1 MAIRVYLANEHDI
14 IREGLKNIL
23 SRNPIINIAGEF
35 TGNGELF
42 SNVHR
47 IKPNLLFIDISTKD
61 DKTLKA
67 ISKIKI
73 LNSKMLIVALSDN
86 IEDAVSIVLNE
97 NLNGIFLYDFKVE
110 ELYRGLS
117 EIITKGSYIQESIR
131 KKMYNYDQSI
141 RNEKYKINS
150 LTKRELEIL
159 VHVAN
164 GMFNK
169 EIATSLNISER
180 TVKNHLSNI
189 FKKIEVSDRTQAA
202 VFAIKN
208 SIVNI

>member
-35 TGNGELF
+35 TGNGDLF
-42 SNVHR
+42 SNVDR

-67 ISKIKI
+67 ISKSKI
-73 LNSKMLIVALSDN
+73 LNSKMLIVALSDK
-86 IEDAVSIVLNE
+86 IEDAVSIALNE

-169 EIATSLNISER
+169 EIATLLNISER

-189 FKKIEVSDRTQAA
+189 FKKLEVSDRTQAA

>member
-1 MAIRVYLANEHDI
+1 MAIRVYLANEYDI

-23 SRNPIINIAGEF
+23 SRNPIFGIAGEF
-35 TGNGELF
+35 AGNGDLF
-42 SNVHR
+42 SNVDR
-47 IKPNLLFIDISTKD
+47 LKPNLLFLDVSTKD
-61 DKTLKA
+61 DTTLKT
-67 ISKIKI
+67 ISKIKMLNPKI
-73 LNSKMLIVALSDN
+73 LVVALSDN

-97 NLNGIFLYDFKVE
+97 NLNGIFLYNFKVE
-110 ELYRGLS
+110 ELYKGLS

-131 KKMYNYDQSI
+131 KKMYNNDQNKK
-141 RNEKYKINS
+141 NEKYKINS
-150 LTKRELEIL
+150 LTKREMEIL
-159 VHVAN
+159 IQVAN

-208 SIVNI
+208 SIVNV

>member
-42 SNVHR
+42 SNVDR

-97 NLNGIFLYDFKVE
+97 NLNGVFLYNFKVE

>member
-42 SNVHR
+42 SNVDR

-61 DKTLKA
+61 DITLKA

>member
-23 SRNPIINIAGEF
+23 SRNPIISIAGEF

-42 SNVHR
+42 SNVDR

-67 ISKIKI
+67 ISKSKI
-73 LNSKMLIVALSDN
+73 LNSKMLIVALSDK
-86 IEDAVSIVLNE
+86 IEDAVSIALNE

>member
-23 SRNPIINIAGEF
+23 SRNPIISIAGEF

-42 SNVHR
+42 SNVDR

-97 NLNGIFLYDFKVE
+97 NLNGIFLYNFKVE

-131 KKMYNYDQSI
+131 KKMYNYDQST

>member
-42 SNVHR
+42 SNVDR

-208 SIVNI
+208 SIVNN

>member
-1 MAIRVYLANEHDI
+1 MANEYDI

-23 SRNPIINIAGEF
+23 SRNPIFGIAGEF
-35 TGNGELF
+35 AGNGDLF
-42 SNVHR
+42 SNVDR
-47 IKPNLLFIDISTKD
+47 LKPNLLFLDISTKD
-61 DKTLKA
+61 DTTLKT
-67 ISKIKI
+67 ISKIKM
-73 LNSKMLIVALSDN
+73 LNSKILVVALSDN

-110 ELYRGLS
+110 ELYKGLS

-131 KKMYNYDQSI
+131 KKMYNNDQNKK
-141 RNEKYKINS
+141 NEKYKINS
-150 LTKRELEIL
+150 LTKREMEIL
-159 VHVAN
+159 IQVAN

-208 SIVNI
+208 SIVNV

>member
-23 SRNPIINIAGEF
+23 SRNPIISIAGEF

-42 SNVHR
+42 SNVDR

-97 NLNGIFLYDFKVE
+97 NLNGVFLYNFKVE

>member
-23 SRNPIINIAGEF
+23 SRNPIISIAGEF

-42 SNVHR
+42 SNVDR

-61 DKTLKA
+61 DITLKA

-117 EIITKGSYIQESIR
+117 EIIAKGSYIQESIR
-131 KKMYNYDQSI
+131 KKMYNNDQSI
-141 RNEKYKINS
+141 KNEKYKINS

-180 TVKNHLSNI
+180 TVKHHLSNI

>member
-42 SNVHR
+42 SNVDR

-110 ELYRGLS
+110 ELYRGLA

>member
-42 SNVHR
+42 SNVDR

-97 NLNGIFLYDFKVE
+97 NLNGIFLYNFKVE

>member
-23 SRNPIINIAGEF
+23 SRNHIINIAGEF

-42 SNVHR
+42 SNVDR

>member
-23 SRNPIINIAGEF
+23 SRNPIISIAGEF

-42 SNVHR
+42 SNVDR

>member
-23 SRNPIINIAGEF
+23 SRNPIISIAGEF

-42 SNVHR
+42 SNVDR

-97 NLNGIFLYDFKVE
+97 NLNGIFLYNFKVE